1 MLKHFLYLTNDKLVT
16 LLLKSGTIISRD
28 VFMAGEAASS
38 IFHDYL
44 AKHREVP
51 TFLVVDLI
59 EEDFRLDT
67 MPHLRGSDA
76 EAVTSRKLGQL
87 YRASNFRH
95 AIIQGREEEGRRD
108 SKVLYHAVTNP
119 DLLKPW
125 LAALEE
131 AEVPLEGVYSSP
143 VLSVHLLNQLDIVPA
158 HVLLVTIVPDFG
170 LRQTYFHNK
179 QIKFSRLTQIVFD
192 EGQTVGALIAAETS
206 RTWQYLDSLRFF
218 GNGDTLEVCILVH
231 ERDRQMI
238 AEAVRSYPLLKYRF
252 LDIAEIA
259 GKIKLKPVPTSSHA
273 EEILAHLY
281 AQNRLENHF
290 AEPSAT
296 RFALFRRARIGLY
309 ALTVGVLVAGAAGAL
324 FNLYQSAQ
332 ISTEIEKHEAASRK
346 LQSEYQTISNALR
359 EQKLASDT
367 VRDASIF
374 FNSQIRPQPA
384 APGGFLRDMSRIL
397 ADAPQVR
404 LLQVVWAVGNDASGL
419 PYFMPLPTQETLE
432 VTSDSKSGPGA
443 ASATPANPPV
453 GSGGMAITQQAAT
466 EINPPLPGNKFQ
478 IGVIEASITNFD
490 GDFRKLLAGIEAFKD
505 RFNQIPGMKAT
516 IVTMPLNIESSATLR
531 AGMSKSDKP
540 SRDARF
546 VLKLVS
552 TVAGT

>member
-16 LLLKSGTIISRD
+16 LLWKSGTIISRD
-28 VFMAGEAASS
+28 VFIASEAASPV
-38 IFHDYL
+38 FHVYL

-76 EAVTSRKLGQL
+76 AAVTSRKLGQL

-119 DLLKPW
+119 DLLKHW

-143 VLSVHLLNQLDIVPA
+143 VLSVHLLNQLEVIPA

-179 QIKFSRLTQIVFD
+179 QIKFSRVTQIVFD
-192 EGQTVGALIAAETS
+192 EGQSVGALIAAETS

-218 GNGDTLEVCILVH
+218 GSGDTLEVSILVH
-231 ERDRQMI
+231 ERDRPMI

-259 GKIKLKPVPTSSHA
+259 DKIKLKPVPTSSHA

-309 ALTVGVLVAGAAGAL
+309 ALTVGVLVAGAVGAL
-324 FNLYQSAQ
+324 FNLYQSAK

-346 LQSEYQTISNALR
+346 LQSEYQTISNGLR

-384 APGGFLRDMSRIL
+384 APGNFLRDMSRIL

-404 LLQVVWAVGNDASGL
+404 LLQVVWAVSNDASGL
-419 PYFMPLPTQETLE
+419 PYFMPMPTQETLE
-432 VTSDSKSGPGA
+432 VTSDLKSGA
-443 ASATPANPPV
+443 VSATPANAPV

-505 RFNQIPGMKAT
+505 RCNQIPGMKAT